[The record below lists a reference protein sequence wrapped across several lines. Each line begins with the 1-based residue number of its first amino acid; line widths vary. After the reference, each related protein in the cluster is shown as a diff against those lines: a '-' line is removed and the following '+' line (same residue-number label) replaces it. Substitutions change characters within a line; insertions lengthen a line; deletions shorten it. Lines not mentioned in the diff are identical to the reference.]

1 MEYEEIYSR
10 FYLKETDPSLFKLS
24 KEEAYDMMRGWLHSV
39 ASIPHVRRCFSVL
52 TLDDEINE
60 IKFELVN
67 SVDQASDEEFVKE
80 MFAQG
85 MVIGWMRPQID
96 KNINLAAFIGGKEE
110 KTMLNNYKANIE
122 RLERLERNLQKFI
135 RNYCYLNNDY
145 LGES

>member
-1 MEYEEIYSR
+1 MKEI
-10 FYLKETDPSLFKLS
+10 
-24 KEEAYDMMRGWLHSV
+24 
-39 ASIPHVRRCFSVL
+39 
-52 TLDDEINE
+52 
-60 IKFELVN
+60 
-67 SVDQASDEEFVKE
+67 
-80 MFAQG
+80 FAQG